1 MNVQD
6 LTIMLICGQR
16 RLLSVVNL
24 TIFADKRSPE
34 RDFIPILLVVNKQRI
49 HEPYTLPWCA
59 QWVLKHMRTSSL
71 LMRPGVFQHTI
82 ALDHT
87 FLLPQPY
94 GFYIFL
100 RESTTV
106 PAIALPLWVTQRM
119 VRYLKLLFEVR
130 FGIGPICFL
139 SVCLWM
145 MLDVEALLECEDSI
159 KQKPYKCLYRP
170 QRFPS
175 QISLEC
181 TLNLDSFETSSPPPI
196 DSAPDA
202 WKISLGKKMETH
214 VHHHLIN
221 RFECNDNHVQSSR
234 PFQIFNIIS
243 TELC

>member
-130 FGIGPICFL
+130 FGIGPMLSICL
-139 SVCLWM
+139 S
-145 MLDVEALLECEDSI
+145 LD
-159 KQKPYKCLYRP
+159 
-170 QRFPS
+170 
-175 QISLEC
+175 
-181 TLNLDSFETSSPPPI
+181 
-196 DSAPDA
+196 DA
-202 WKISLGKKMETH
+202 WCWSFVGVWRLNKAETLQVPLPPTTLSWPNKPWMH
-214 VHHHLIN
+214 S
-221 RFECNDNHVQSSR
+221 ESW
-234 PFQIFNIIS
+234 
-243 TELC
+243 

>member
-1 MNVQD
+1 MSPTRCLGV
-6 LTIMLICGQR
+6 LSESSSIWGL
-16 RLLSVVNL
+16 LLSWWDREYFN
-24 TIFADKRSPE
+24 IRSRLITPSCFLNHMA
-34 RDFIPILLVVNKQRI
+34 FISSFVRALLSQPLHFPFELHSEWFDTWN
-49 HEPYTLPWCA
+49 
-59 QWVLKHMRTSSL
+59 SSL
-71 LMRPGVFQHTI
+71 KSDLV
-82 ALDHT
+82 LD
-87 FLLPQPY
+87 Q
-94 GFYIFL
+94 
-100 RESTTV
+100 
-106 PAIALPLWVTQRM
+106 
-119 VRYLKLLFEVR
+119 
-130 FGIGPICFL
+130 CFL

-170 QRFPS
+170 QRFPG